1 MGRKKKII
9 SKKIEDNDYNLFF
22 QEMVL
27 AERNYHKNEE
37 AFNEHV
43 NNILNMKNPD
53 YIYRIFLNFKDYDYD
68 KLLFA
73 LCNCEYSK
81 NNKDSFSYH
90 VYCLAVQRKI
100 PAEKFVIPLYNY
112 YMHSSNLINEFPDRK
127 CSSTDKHFFPLF
139 YYCCEFINELDDKDF
154 ALLTDIFVKI
164 QEYESKDNVR
174 SSNYYILVNN
184 IANFDIG
191 KITSSV
197 FLQCS
202 VEHFLHFAKNVSN
215 RIDISDYKEKIL
227 SLNNAEALYQ
237 LASHVDISYIPKIT
251 TRLVKLNNYEVIIKF
266 CRDIAGVQ
274 IKMFFKNIISSK
286 NPKYIYQFAKEVDGA
301 PINRFADAIILTK
314 NCSFIYMFAKDIPS
328 APVERLGNAVAE
340 CGDAD
345 IIYQFAKNIP
355 NAPITK
361 LADAIILTNSYYLIY
376 KFARD
381 IPDASIEKLAIAI
394 ANSGDANI
402 IYQFA
407 EDIPNAPVEKLGN
420 AIAECGDA
428 DIIYKFA
435 RNIPNAPI
443 TKLANAIILTKNYYL
458 VYKYARDIP
467 SAPVE
472 KLGNAIAN
480 SGDADIIYQF
490 AEDIPNAPI
499 DNLGEGILLTSDL
512 DLIIRFFKLKC
523 VDENKLADVLLK
535 YGKKLDKKNVTL
547 DYMEDEKYGLSVKQ
561 FLKYHQ
567 DLAFD
572 KIIPLLFQLSSNDVL
587 NYICTNFPYRNI
599 NVEDM
604 FSNIIKSD
612 YSIYFKFYLLKDLD
626 FKRYRFFLN
635 FLKDEKNISFL
646 ETFTSVD
653 TIIQNSV
660 DNSKSDLFYEMQI
673 LQDEVLSFI
682 NTSDI
687 LDVSKCTL
695 QMILQKINK
704 FYIDYMSYYSDE
716 CFKVIRK
723 KIGN

>member
-1 MGRKKKII
+1 MHR
-9 SKKIEDNDYNLFF
+9 KKIESVTEIKEKDNDYNIFF

-27 AERNYHKNEE
+27 AERSYHKNEE

-53 YIYRIFLNFKDYDYD
+53 YIYRVFLNFKDYDYD
-68 KLLFA
+68 KLFFA

-81 NNKDSFSYH
+81 NYKDSFSYY

-112 YMHSSNLINEFPDRK
+112 YMHSSNLICEFPNRK

-154 ALLTDIFVKI
+154 ALLTDIFVKL

-174 SSNYYILVNN
+174 SSNYYILVSEINK
-184 IANFDIG
+184 FDIN
-191 KITSSV
+191 KIASV
-197 FLQCS
+197 VFSQCEVENFLY
-202 VEHFLHFAKNVSN
+202 FAKNLGD
-215 RIDISDYKEKIL
+215 RINISDYKERIL

-251 TRLVKLNNYEVIIKF
+251 TRLAELNNCEVIIKY

-274 IKMFFKNIISSK
+274 IDLLSKKILSSK

-301 PINRFADAIILTK
+301 PINRLADAIILTK

-328 APVERLGNAVAE
+328 APVERLGNAIAE
-340 CGDAD
+340 SGDAD
-345 IIYQFAKNIP
+345 IIYQFARNIP

-361 LADAIILTNSYYLIY
+361 LADAIILT
-376 KFARD
+376 
-381 IPDASIEKLAIAI
+381 
-394 ANSGDANI
+394 
-402 IYQFA
+402 
-407 EDIPNAPVEKLGN
+407 
-420 AIAECGDA
+420 
-428 DIIYKFA
+428 
-435 RNIPNAPI
+435 
-443 TKLANAIILTKNYYL
+443 KNYFL
-458 VYKYARDIP
+458 VYKFARDIP

-472 KLGNAIAN
+472 KLGNAIAK
-480 SGDADIIYQF
+480 SGDADIIYKF

-523 VDENKLADVLLK
+523 VDDNKLADVLLK

-547 DYMEDEKYGLSVKQ
+547 DYMEDEKYGLFVKQ

-604 FSNIIKSD
+604 FSSIVKSD
-612 YSIYFKFYLLKDLD
+612 YSIYFKFYLLKDLT
-626 FKRYRFFLN
+626 FNRYRFFLN
-635 FLKDEKNISFL
+635 SLKDEKNISFL

-660 DNSKSDLFYEMQI
+660 DNSKSDIFDEMQL
-673 LQDEVLSFI
+673 LQDKVLKSI
-682 NTSDI
+682 NRTDISDI
-687 LDVSKCTL
+687 SKCTL
-695 QMILQKINK
+695 QMILQKINM

>member
-9 SKKIEDNDYNLFF
+9 SEKIEDNDYNIFF

-43 NNILNMKNPD
+43 NNILNMKNLD

-68 KLLFA
+68 KLLYA

-81 NNKDSFSYH
+81 NYKDSFSSYI
-90 VYCLAVQRKI
+90 YYLAIQRKI
-100 PAEKFVIPLYNY
+100 PAEKFIIPLYNY
-112 YMHSSNLINEFPDRK
+112 YMHSSNLISEFPNK
-127 CSSTDKHFFPLF
+127 NCSSTDKHFFPLY
-139 YYCCEFINELDDKDF
+139 YYCCEFIDELDDKDF

-174 SSNYYILVNN
+174 SSNYYILVSEINK
-184 IANFDIG
+184 FDIN
-191 KITSSV
+191 KIASV
-197 FLQCS
+197 VFSQCEVENFLY
-202 VEHFLHFAKNVSN
+202 FAKNLGD
-215 RIDISDYKEKIL
+215 RINISDYKERIL

-237 LASHVDISYIPKIT
+237 LASYVDISYIPKIT

-274 IKMFFKNIISSK
+274 IDLLSKKILSSK

-301 PINRFADAIILTK
+301 PINRLADAIILTK
-314 NCSFIYMFAKDIPS
+314 NCSFIYMFARDIPN
-328 APVERLGNAVAE
+328 APVEKLGNAIADSS
-340 CGDAD
+340 DAN
-345 IIYQFAKNIP
+345 IIYQFARNIP

-361 LADAIILTNSYYLIY
+361 LADAIILT
-376 KFARD
+376 
-381 IPDASIEKLAIAI
+381 
-394 ANSGDANI
+394 
-402 IYQFA
+402 
-407 EDIPNAPVEKLGN
+407 
-420 AIAECGDA
+420 
-428 DIIYKFA
+428 
-435 RNIPNAPI
+435 
-443 TKLANAIILTKNYYL
+443 KNYFL
-458 VYKYARDIP
+458 VYKFTRDIP

-472 KLGNAIAN
+472 KLGNAIAK

-523 VDENKLADVLLK
+523 VDDNKLADVLLK

-567 DLAFD
+567 DLTFD
-572 KIIPLLFQLSSNDVL
+572 KIIPLLFQLSSSDVL
-587 NYICTNFPYRNI
+587 NYICTTCPYRNF
-599 NVEDM
+599 NVDDM
-604 FSNIIKSD
+604 FSKIIESD

-635 FLKDEKNISFL
+635 SLKDEKNISFL
-646 ETFTSVD
+646 ESFTSVES
-653 TIIQNSV
+653 IIQNSV
-660 DNSKSDLFYEMQI
+660 DNSKSDIFDEMQL
-673 LQDEVLSFI
+673 LQDKVLKSI
-682 NTSDI
+682 NRTDI
-687 LDVSKCTL
+687 SGISKCTL
-695 QMILQKINK
+695 QMILQKINR
-704 FYIDYMSYYSDE
+704 FNINYMIENDDVFS
-716 CFKVIRK
+716 FKVFQKR
-723 KIGN
+723 IGD

>member
-1 MGRKKKII
+1 MRRKKKII
-9 SKKIEDNDYNLFF
+9 SVKIEDNDYNIFF

-37 AFNEHV
+37 TFNEHV

-53 YIYRIFLNFKDYDYD
+53 YIYRVFLNFKDYDYD
-68 KLLFA
+68 KLFFA
-73 LCNCEYSK
+73 LCNCEYS
-81 NNKDSFSYH
+81 NNYKDSFSSYI
-90 VYCLAVQRKI
+90 YYLAIQRKI

-112 YMHSSNLINEFPDRK
+112 YMHSSNLICEFPNRK

-154 ALLTDIFVKI
+154 ALLTDIFVKL

-174 SSNYYILVNN
+174 SSNYYILVSEINK
-184 IANFDIG
+184 FDIN
-191 KITSSV
+191 KIASV
-197 FLQCS
+197 VFSQCEVENFLY
-202 VEHFLHFAKNVSN
+202 FAKNLGD
-215 RIDISDYKEKIL
+215 RINISDYKERIL

-251 TRLVKLNNYEVIIKF
+251 TRLAELNNCEVIIKY

-274 IKMFFKNIISSK
+274 IDLLSKKILSSK

-301 PINRFADAIILTK
+301 PINRLADAIILTK

-328 APVERLGNAVAE
+328 APVERLGNAIAE
-340 CGDAD
+340 SGDAD
-345 IIYQFAKNIP
+345 IIYQFARNIP

-361 LADAIILTNSYYLIY
+361 LADAIILT
-376 KFARD
+376 
-381 IPDASIEKLAIAI
+381 
-394 ANSGDANI
+394 
-402 IYQFA
+402 
-407 EDIPNAPVEKLGN
+407 
-420 AIAECGDA
+420 
-428 DIIYKFA
+428 
-435 RNIPNAPI
+435 
-443 TKLANAIILTKNYYL
+443 KNYFL
-458 VYKYARDIP
+458 VYKFARDIP

-472 KLGNAIAN
+472 KLGNAIAK
-480 SGDADIIYQF
+480 SGDADIIYKF

-523 VDENKLADVLLK
+523 VDDNKLADVLLK

-547 DYMEDEKYGLSVKQ
+547 DYMEDEKYGLFVKQ

-604 FSNIIKSD
+604 FSSIVKSD
-612 YSIYFKFYLLKDLD
+612 YSIYFKFYLLKDLN
-626 FKRYRFFLN
+626 FNRYRFFLN
-635 FLKDEKNISFL
+635 SLKDEKNISFL

-660 DNSKSDLFYEMQI
+660 DNSKSDIFDEMQL
-673 LQDEVLSFI
+673 LQDKVLKSI
-682 NTSDI
+682 NRTDISDI
-687 LDVSKCTL
+687 SKCTL
-695 QMILQKINK
+695 QMILQKINM

>member
-1 MGRKKKII
+1 MRRKKKII
-9 SKKIEDNDYNLFF
+9 SVKIEDNDYNIFF

-27 AERNYHKNEE
+27 AERSYHKNEE

-53 YIYRIFLNFKDYDYD
+53 YIYRVFLNFKDYDYD
-68 KLLFA
+68 KLFFA

-81 NNKDSFSYH
+81 NYKDSFSSYI
-90 VYCLAVQRKI
+90 YYLAIQRKI
-100 PAEKFVIPLYNY
+100 PAEKFIIPLYNY

-127 CSSTDKHFFPLF
+127 CSSTDNHFFPLF

-174 SSNYYILVNN
+174 SSNYYILVSEINK
-184 IANFDIG
+184 FDIN
-191 KITSSV
+191 KIASV
-197 FLQCS
+197 VFSQCEVENFLY
-202 VEHFLHFAKNVSN
+202 FAKNLGD
-215 RIDISDYKEKIL
+215 RINISDYKERIL

-251 TRLVKLNNYEVIIKF
+251 TRLAELNNCEVIIKY

-274 IKMFFKNIISSK
+274 IDLLSKKILSSK

-301 PINRFADAIILTK
+301 PINRLADAIILTK

-328 APVERLGNAVAE
+328 APVERLGNAIAE
-340 CGDAD
+340 SGDAD
-345 IIYQFAKNIP
+345 IIYQFARNIP

-361 LADAIILTNSYYLIY
+361 LADAIILSKIY
-376 KFARD
+376 F
-381 IPDASIEKLAIAI
+381 
-394 ANSGDANI
+394 
-402 IYQFA
+402 
-407 EDIPNAPVEKLGN
+407 
-420 AIAECGDA
+420 
-428 DIIYKFA
+428 
-435 RNIPNAPI
+435 
-443 TKLANAIILTKNYYL
+443 L
-458 VYKYARDIP
+458 VYKFARDIP

-472 KLGNAIAN
+472 KLGNAIAK
-480 SGDADIIYQF
+480 SGDADIIYKF

-523 VDENKLADVLLK
+523 VDDNKLADVLLK

-547 DYMEDEKYGLSVKQ
+547 DYMEDEKYGLFVKQ

-604 FSNIIKSD
+604 FSSIVKSD
-612 YSIYFKFYLLKDLD
+612 YSIYFKFYLLKDLT
-626 FKRYRFFLN
+626 FNRYRFFLN
-635 FLKDEKNISFL
+635 SLKDEKNISFL

-660 DNSKSDLFYEMQI
+660 DNSKSDIFDEMQL
-673 LQDEVLSFI
+673 LQDKVLKSI
-682 NTSDI
+682 NRTDISDI
-687 LDVSKCTL
+687 SKCTL

>member
-1 MGRKKKII
+1 MRRKKKII
-9 SKKIEDNDYNLFF
+9 SVKIEDNDYNIFF

-27 AERNYHKNEE
+27 AERSYHKNEE

-53 YIYRIFLNFKDYDYD
+53 YIYRVFLNFKDYDYD
-68 KLLFA
+68 KLFFA

-81 NNKDSFSYH
+81 NYKDSFSSYI
-90 VYCLAVQRKI
+90 YYLAIQRKI
-100 PAEKFVIPLYNY
+100 PAEKFIIPLYNY

-127 CSSTDKHFFPLF
+127 CSSTDNHFFPLF

-154 ALLTDIFVKI
+154 ALLTDIFVKL

-174 SSNYYILVNN
+174 SSNYYILVSEINK
-184 IANFDIG
+184 FDIN
-191 KITSSV
+191 KIASV
-197 FLQCS
+197 VFSQCEVENFLY
-202 VEHFLHFAKNVSN
+202 FAKNLGD
-215 RIDISDYKEKIL
+215 RINISDYKERIL

-251 TRLVKLNNYEVIIKF
+251 TRLAELNNCEVIIKY

-274 IKMFFKNIISSK
+274 IDLLSKKILSSK

-301 PINRFADAIILTK
+301 PINRLADAIILTK

-328 APVERLGNAVAE
+328 APVERLGNAIAE
-340 CGDAD
+340 SGDAD
-345 IIYQFAKNIP
+345 IIYQFARNIP

-361 LADAIILTNSYYLIY
+361 LADAIILT
-376 KFARD
+376 
-381 IPDASIEKLAIAI
+381 
-394 ANSGDANI
+394 
-402 IYQFA
+402 
-407 EDIPNAPVEKLGN
+407 
-420 AIAECGDA
+420 
-428 DIIYKFA
+428 
-435 RNIPNAPI
+435 
-443 TKLANAIILTKNYYL
+443 KNYFL
-458 VYKYARDIP
+458 VYKFARDIP

-472 KLGNAIAN
+472 KLGNAIAK
-480 SGDADIIYQF
+480 SGDADIIYKF

-523 VDENKLADVLLK
+523 VDDNKLADVLLK

-547 DYMEDEKYGLSVKQ
+547 DYMEDEKYGLFVKQ

-604 FSNIIKSD
+604 FSSIVKSD
-612 YSIYFKFYLLKDLD
+612 YSIYFKFYLLKDLT
-626 FKRYRFFLN
+626 FNRYRFFLN
-635 FLKDEKNISFL
+635 SLKDEKNISFL

-660 DNSKSDLFYEMQI
+660 DNSKSDIFDEMQL
-673 LQDEVLSFI
+673 LQDKVLKSI
-682 NTSDI
+682 NRTDISDI
-687 LDVSKCTL
+687 SKCTL

>member
-1 MGRKKKII
+1 MRRKKKII
-9 SKKIEDNDYNLFF
+9 SVKIEDNDYNIFF

-27 AERNYHKNEE
+27 AERSYHKNEE

-53 YIYRIFLNFKDYDYD
+53 YIYRVFLNFKDYDYD
-68 KLLFA
+68 KLFFA

-81 NNKDSFSYH
+81 NYKDSFSSYI
-90 VYCLAVQRKI
+90 YYLAIQRKI
-100 PAEKFVIPLYNY
+100 PAEKFIIPLYNY

-127 CSSTDKHFFPLF
+127 CSSTDNHFFPLF

-154 ALLTDIFVKI
+154 ALLTDIFVKL

-174 SSNYYILVNN
+174 SSNYYILVSEINK
-184 IANFDIG
+184 FDIN
-191 KITSSV
+191 KIASV
-197 FLQCS
+197 VFSQCEVENFLY
-202 VEHFLHFAKNVSN
+202 FAKNLGD
-215 RIDISDYKEKIL
+215 RINISDYKERIL

-251 TRLVKLNNYEVIIKF
+251 TRLAELNNCEVIIKY

-274 IKMFFKNIISSK
+274 IDLLSKKILSSK

-301 PINRFADAIILTK
+301 PINRLADAIILTK

-328 APVERLGNAVAE
+328 APVERLGNAIAE
-340 CGDAD
+340 SGDAD
-345 IIYQFAKNIP
+345 IIYQFARNIP

-361 LADAIILTNSYYLIY
+361 LADAIILT
-376 KFARD
+376 
-381 IPDASIEKLAIAI
+381 
-394 ANSGDANI
+394 
-402 IYQFA
+402 
-407 EDIPNAPVEKLGN
+407 
-420 AIAECGDA
+420 
-428 DIIYKFA
+428 
-435 RNIPNAPI
+435 
-443 TKLANAIILTKNYYL
+443 KNYFL
-458 VYKYARDIP
+458 VYKFARDIP

-472 KLGNAIAN
+472 KLGNAIAK
-480 SGDADIIYQF
+480 SGDADIIYKF
-490 AEDIPNAPI
+490 AEDISNAPI

-523 VDENKLADVLLK
+523 VDDNKLADVLLK

-547 DYMEDEKYGLSVKQ
+547 DYMEDEKYGLFVKQ

-604 FSNIIKSD
+604 FSSIVKSD
-612 YSIYFKFYLLKDLD
+612 YSIYFKFYLLKDLT
-626 FKRYRFFLN
+626 FNRYRFFLN
-635 FLKDEKNISFL
+635 SLKDEKNISFL

-660 DNSKSDLFYEMQI
+660 DNSKSDIFDEMQL
-673 LQDEVLSFI
+673 LQDKVLKSI
-682 NTSDI
+682 NRTDISDI
-687 LDVSKCTL
+687 SKCTL

>member
-1 MGRKKKII
+1 MHR
-9 SKKIEDNDYNLFF
+9 KKIESVTEIKEKDNDYNIFF

-27 AERNYHKNEE
+27 AERSYHKNEE

-53 YIYRIFLNFKDYDYD
+53 YIYRVFLNFKDYDYD
-68 KLLFA
+68 KLFFA

-81 NNKDSFSYH
+81 NYKDSFSYY

-154 ALLTDIFVKI
+154 ALLTDIFVKL

-174 SSNYYILVNN
+174 SSNYYILVSEINK
-184 IANFDIG
+184 FDIN
-191 KITSSV
+191 KIASV
-197 FLQCS
+197 VFSQCEVENFLY
-202 VEHFLHFAKNVSN
+202 FAKNLGD
-215 RIDISDYKEKIL
+215 RINISDYKERIL

-251 TRLVKLNNYEVIIKF
+251 TRLAELNNCEVIIKY

-274 IKMFFKNIISSK
+274 IDLLSKKILSSK

-301 PINRFADAIILTK
+301 PINRLADAIILTK

-328 APVERLGNAVAE
+328 APVERLGNAIAE
-340 CGDAD
+340 SGDAD
-345 IIYQFAKNIP
+345 IIYQFARNIP

-361 LADAIILTNSYYLIY
+361 LADAIILT
-376 KFARD
+376 
-381 IPDASIEKLAIAI
+381 
-394 ANSGDANI
+394 
-402 IYQFA
+402 
-407 EDIPNAPVEKLGN
+407 
-420 AIAECGDA
+420 
-428 DIIYKFA
+428 
-435 RNIPNAPI
+435 
-443 TKLANAIILTKNYYL
+443 KNYFL
-458 VYKYARDIP
+458 VYKFARDIP

-472 KLGNAIAN
+472 KLGNAIAK
-480 SGDADIIYQF
+480 SGDADIIYKF

-523 VDENKLADVLLK
+523 VDDNKLADVLLK

-547 DYMEDEKYGLSVKQ
+547 DYMEDEKYGLFVKQ

-604 FSNIIKSD
+604 FSSIVKSD
-612 YSIYFKFYLLKDLD
+612 YSIYFKFYLLKDLT
-626 FKRYRFFLN
+626 FNRYRFFLN
-635 FLKDEKNISFL
+635 SLKDEKNISFL

-660 DNSKSDLFYEMQI
+660 DNSKSDIFDEMQL
-673 LQDEVLSFI
+673 LQDKVLKSI
-682 NTSDI
+682 NRTDISDI
-687 LDVSKCTL
+687 SKCTL
-695 QMILQKINK
+695 QMILQKINM